1 MCVPVAG
8 VMLTVIGVPG
18 LPMIKEGDD
27 LGSLIAQA
35 AARSRTKMLDGD
47 ILVVSQT
54 VVSRSEGSVVRL
66 DEVVPSRSALGYAAI
81 TGKDPRVVEVVLQQS
96 RRVVL
101 ARRGYMVC
109 ETLRGFVCANA
120 GVDASNNEPGYVST
134 LPKDPDRSARSIA
147 EAIKAGCGAE
157 VAVIISD
164 SEGRPFR
171 KGAIGVAVGVWGI
184 SPVRSFIG
192 TPDLFGRKLETT
204 LVCTADMVCSA
215 AGLVMGEA
223 AEALP
228 AVIVRGVQFERK
240 GTIGDVLYEED
251 AFKQE
256 LQGRRTN

>member
-1 MCVPVAG
+1 
-8 VMLTVIGVPG
+8 MLTVIGVPG
-18 LPMIKEGDD
+18 LPLVKKGDD
-27 LGSLIAQA
+27 LGSLIVRA
-35 AARSRTKMLDGD
+35 AARSKTRILDGD

-54 VVSRSEGSVVRL
+54 VVSRCEGSVVRL
-66 DEVVPSRSALGYAAI
+66 DRVVPSASALRYAAI
-81 TGKDPRVVEVVLQQS
+81 TGKDPRVVEVVLRQS
-96 RRVVL
+96 RKVVL

-134 LPKDPDRSARSIA
+134 LPKDPDRSARWIA
-147 EAIKAGCGAE
+147 KAVKNLCGAE

-171 KGAIGVAVGVWGI
+171 KGAIGVAVGLWGI

-204 LVCTADMVCSA
+204 QVCTADMVCSA

-223 AEALP
+223 SEALP
-228 AVIVRGVQFERK
+228 VVIVRGVQFEKK
-240 GTIGDVLYEED
+240 GKIRDVLYEED
-251 AFKQE
+251 AFKEE
-256 LQGRRTN
+256 LEGRGAP

>member
-1 MCVPVAG
+1 M
-8 VMLTVIGVPG
+8 TVIGVPG
-18 LPMIKEGDD
+18 LPLVKKGDD
-27 LGSLIAQA
+27 LGSLIVRA
-35 AARSRTKMLDGD
+35 AARSKTRILDGD

-54 VVSRSEGSVVRL
+54 VVSRCEGSVVRL
-66 DEVVPSRSALGYAAI
+66 DRVVPSASALRYAAI
-81 TGKDPRVVEVVLQQS
+81 TGKDPRVVEVVLRQS
-96 RRVVL
+96 RKVVL

-134 LPKDPDRSARSIA
+134 LPKDPDRSARWIA
-147 EAIKAGCGAE
+147 KAVKNLCGAE

-171 KGAIGVAVGVWGI
+171 KGAIGVAVGLWGI

-204 LVCTADMVCSA
+204 QVCTADMVCSA

-223 AEALP
+223 SEALP
-228 AVIVRGVQFERK
+228 VVIVRGVQFEKK
-240 GTIGDVLYEED
+240 GKIRDVLYEED
-251 AFKQE
+251 AFKEE
-256 LQGRRTN
+256 LEGRGAP

>member
-1 MCVPVAG
+1 
-8 VMLTVIGVPG
+8 LTVIGVPG
-18 LPMIKEGDD
+18 LPLVKKGDD
-27 LGSLIAQA
+27 LGSLIVRA
-35 AARSRTKMLDGD
+35 AARSKTRILDGD

-54 VVSRSEGSVVRL
+54 VVSRCEGSVVRL
-66 DEVVPSRSALGYAAI
+66 DRVVPSASALRYAAI
-81 TGKDPRVVEVVLQQS
+81 TGKDPRVVEVVLRQS
-96 RRVVL
+96 RKVVL

-134 LPKDPDRSARSIA
+134 LPKDPDRSARWIA
-147 EAIKAGCGAE
+147 KAVKNLCGAE

-171 KGAIGVAVGVWGI
+171 KGAIGVAVGLWGI

-204 LVCTADMVCSA
+204 QVCTADMVCSA

-223 AEALP
+223 SEALP
-228 AVIVRGVQFERK
+228 VVIVRGVQFEKK
-240 GTIGDVLYEED
+240 GKIRDVLYEED
-251 AFKQE
+251 AFKEE
-256 LQGRRTN
+256 LEGRGAP